1 VFSAHRR
8 IALSRGPR
16 VTRIVAGRWGGRR
29 LQTPKGDGTRPTT
42 DRVREAMFS
51 SVQSELG
58 GLDGARV
65 LDLFAGSGAL
75 GLEALSR
82 GAVHADLVDSD
93 RQAAAVIARNIAELG
108 AGDAVLHQVSV
119 QRFIGDLPAEPY
131 DLVLLD
137 PPYAMST
144 DDVGV
149 LLTAVVQA
157 GGLDPDGLVVVER
170 STRTEF
176 AWPDVLTGLRDKAY
190 GETRLWYG
198 R

>member
-1 VFSAHRR
+1 M
-8 IALSRGPR
+8 
-16 VTRIVAGRWGGRR
+16 TRIVAGRWGGRR
-29 LQTPKGDGTRPTT
+29 IETPKGDGTRPTS

-51 SVQSELG
+51 SVESELG
-58 GLDGARV
+58 GLGGSRV

-82 GAVHADLVDSD
+82 GADHADLVESD
-93 RQAAAVIARNIAELG
+93 RQAASVITRNILELG
-108 AGDAVLHQVSV
+108 ATGAQLHRTTVE
-119 QRFIGDLPAEPY
+119 RFVASLPAEPY

-137 PPYAMST
+137 PPYALKT
-144 DDVGV
+144 DEVGV

-170 STRTEF
+170 SKRTPF
-176 AWPDVLTGLRDKAY
+176 AWPDVLTALRDKTY
-190 GETRLWYG
+190 GETHLWYG